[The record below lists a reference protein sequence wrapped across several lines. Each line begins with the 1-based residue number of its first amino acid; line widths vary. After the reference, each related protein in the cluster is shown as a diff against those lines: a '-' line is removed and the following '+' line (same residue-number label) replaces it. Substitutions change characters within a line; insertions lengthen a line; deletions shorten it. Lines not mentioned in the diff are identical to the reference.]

1 MVEST
6 NPVSR
11 LLLGLNLFSL
21 DAPLVAVA
29 WQWAIS
35 RETGV
40 LLDWHYYFILG
51 GSVWC
56 IYTADRLIDASRLQ
70 PSETPASRRLFSLRH
85 FTPLLLICASATLAM
100 VLLSVA
106 WLPSPVL
113 LKWVVL
119 GGAVAGYFLLVHG
132 VLGNPLAI
140 PKEFLVALLFAAGA
154 SIFPFSLGRTP
165 WTTFQVPVLGAFLL
179 LFGNAWLISKWESRL
194 DRGSLQ
200 SSIALD
206 HPRATRLVP
215 GYLVS
220 LLLAGLAAAT
230 FSALSVPFG
239 SSISVSAGLLL
250 ALDFASPR
258 IGVEERRELADL
270 VLLTPLVFLGQW
282 G

>member
-1 MVEST
+1 MEEST

-40 LLDWHYYFILG
+40 LLDWRYYVILG

-56 IYTADRLIDASRLQ
+56 IYTADRLIDAFRLQ
-70 PSETPASRRLFSLRH
+70 PAETPAPRRLFSLRH
-85 FTPLLLICASATLAM
+85 FRPLLLLCASATLAM
-100 VLLSVA
+100 VLLSFA
-106 WLPSPVL
+106 WLPRTVL
-113 LKWVVL
+113 LSWILL

-132 VLGNPLAI
+132 IPGSPPAI

-154 SIFPFSLGRTP
+154 SIFPFSLSSFA
-165 WTTFQVPVLGAFLL
+165 WIKFQAPLLGTFLL
-179 LFGNAWLISKWESRL
+179 LFGNAWLISKWERRL

-206 HPRATRLVP
+206 HPRTTRLLP
-215 GYLVS
+215 TYLATLV
-220 LLLAGLAAAT
+220 LAGLAAAAC
-230 FSALSVPFG
+230 SALSFRFG
-239 SSISVSAGLLL
+239 VSISASAGLLL
-250 ALDFASPR
+250 ALDLATQR
-258 IGVEERRELADL
+258 IGLEERRELADL
-270 VLLTPLVFLGQW
+270 VLLTPLILVQPW
-282 G
+282 I